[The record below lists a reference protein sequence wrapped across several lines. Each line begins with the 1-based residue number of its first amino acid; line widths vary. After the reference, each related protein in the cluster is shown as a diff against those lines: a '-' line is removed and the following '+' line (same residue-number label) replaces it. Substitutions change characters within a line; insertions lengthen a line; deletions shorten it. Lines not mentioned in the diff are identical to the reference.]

1 MVVTAYFATSHPLLP
16 RVPSALEEP
25 AYVSHL
31 EPRTDHVTWAKPI
44 SISFSLAPQISSGT
58 VPGPKSDQLGLQRR
72 SILELLLELRDMDSL
87 SLY

>member
-16 RVPSALEEP
+16 HVPSALEEL

-31 EPRTDHVTWAKPI
+31 EPQMDHVTWAKPI
-44 SISFSLAPQISSGT
+44 SISFSLVPQVSSGI
-58 VPGPKSDQLGLQRR
+58 VPGPKSDQLGLQRH

-87 SLY
+87 LLH